1 MSAQRG
7 GLLRE
12 VSAQGGCLPRGV
24 CLSREVSA
32 QGGCLPRGCLSR
44 EVSAQV
50 GVSDGEGGVM
60 SAPVHVGIH
69 THPPP
74 HMGTE
79 FLKILPFRNF
89 VRWTVNILV
98 VP

>member
-1 MSAQRG
+1 M
-7 GLLRE
+7 
-12 VSAQGGCLPRGV
+12 GGCLSRG
-24 CLSREVSA
+24 R
-32 QGGCLPRGCLSR
+32 LSR

-50 GVSDGEGGVM
+50 GVSDGGGVM

-69 THPPP
+69 THPSLP
-74 HMGTE
+74 MGTE